1 LLTGRSFTHLV
12 LGARYAL
19 DANSSLK
26 LELRR
31 SREAAASQFD
41 ETGAVIDADAAA
53 YRRAMFQY
61 SIAF

>member
-1 LLTGRSFTHLV
+1 M
-12 LGARYAL
+12 LGTRYAL
-19 DANSSLK
+19 DANASLK

-41 ETGAVIDADAAA
+41 ETGALVDVEAVS
-53 YRRAMFQY
+53 YRRAQVQY